1 MVHGALTRHVRA
13 AGGVVAPGKE
23 LQVHVFDLAA
33 EQEFNPDVHVEKILR
48 TVAGG
53 DVTVACWE
61 PQQVSPYHCHPDA
74 TEIYL
79 CLEGGGLMRTPTEM
93 VEIVPGA
100 FVLHPPGE
108 LHEYENGPQR
118 TLLFR
123 VRYGP
128 DLGTRT
134 IAWRTQDSWA
144 PSQQDL
150 DYLDEHPKV
159 RRLVS

>member
-1 MVHGALTRHVRA
+1 MY
-13 AGGVVAPGKE
+13 
-23 LQVHVFDLAA
+23 VFDLSA
-33 EQEFNPDVHVEKILR
+33 EQEFNADVHVEKILR
-48 TVAGG
+48 TVGDG

-61 PQQVSPYHCHPDA
+61 PHQVSPYHCHPSA

-79 CLEGGGLMRTPTEM
+79 CLEGGGVMRTPAET
-93 VEIVPGA
+93 VDIVPA
-100 FVLHPPGE
+100 SFVVHPPGE
-108 LHEYENGPQR
+108 LHEYANGVAR

-134 IAWRTQDSWA
+134 IAWRGQDTWA
-144 PSQQDL
+144 PSPQDL
-150 DYLDEHPKV
+150 AYLHAHPDA

>member
-1 MVHGALTRHVRA
+1 VHA
-13 AGGVVAPGKE
+13 
-23 LQVHVFDLAA
+23 FDLVA
-33 EQEFNPDVHVEKILR
+33 EQEYDPRVHVEKILG
-48 TVAGG
+48 TVGDG

-61 PQQVSPYHCHPDA
+61 PHQVSPYHCHPDA

-79 CLEGGGLMRTPTEM
+79 CLNGGGVMRTPQES
-93 VEIVPGA
+93 VQVAPNG
-100 FVLHPPGE
+100 FVAHPPGE

-134 IAWRTQDSWA
+134 IAWRGNDAWT
-144 PSQQDL
+144 PSALDL
-150 DYLDEHPKV
+150 AYLDEHPQA
-159 RRLVS
+159 RRLLR